1 VALLQEVE
9 AVKPEKGDPMTRKIA
24 PNIRTKRRKFQQV
37 YKGKIFIRVTRL
49 APLARGE

>member
-24 PNIRTKRRKFQQV
+24 PNIRTKRKEVPESLQRQNIYSG
-37 YKGKIFIRVTRL
+37 YKIGTFGK
-49 APLARGE
+49 G